1 MATSTLTPHYED
13 NDMDYRDL
21 ADFARQSLDRAM
33 DANRSIAMRQME
45 VLSMQADETQ
55 ALLQSGNL
63 TNEQFDKVMQES
75 EKIRQAMSDTTT
87 KQYRS
92 NFELVV
98 GTCAVLFFG
107 GRFYA
112 PRRLAGM
119 YEGCMRGD

>member
-13 NDMDYRDL
+13 NDMDCRDL

-45 VLSMQADETQ
+45 VLNMQADETQ

-63 TNEQFDKVMQES
+63 TNEQFDKVMQS
-75 EKIRQAMSDTTT
+75 EKIRQAISDTTT
-87 KQYRS
+87 KQNRS

-107 GRFYA
+107 GLFFTLRA
-112 PRRLAGM
+112 A
-119 YEGCMRGD
+119 

>member
-33 DANRSIAMRQME
+33 GANRSIAMRQME

-107 GRFYA
+107 GLFLRSA
-112 PRRLAGM
+112 PLSRHV
-119 YEGCMRGD
+119 

>member
-33 DANRSIAMRQME
+33 DANRSIAMHQME
-45 VLSMQADETQ
+45 VLNMQADETQ

-87 KQYRS
+87 KQNRS

-107 GRFYA
+107 GLFFTLRA
-112 PRRLAGM
+112 A
-119 YEGCMRGD
+119 

>member
-33 DANRSIAMRQME
+33 DANRSIVMRQME
-45 VLSMQADETQ
+45 VLNMQADETQ

-75 EKIRQAMSDTTT
+75 EKIRQAISDTTT
-87 KQYRS
+87 KQNRS

-107 GRFYA
+107 GLFFTLRA
-112 PRRLAGM
+112 A
-119 YEGCMRGD
+119 